1 MVVLKIIILIS
12 INCPTLND
20 SHKSNEQQNIVIDK
34 VEHNKSFNSSGKT
47 KTSPKTSSW
56 RLSMN
61 TNMSEND
68 IANMT
73 FREQTIRSDEFTA
86 LPNNNRLKWDMGNT
100 TLSVPDQIESDYN
113 FQQIDSVTIGLVIG
127 ISIVVFLI
135 VIVNCFTFRVY
146 LKESKD
152 ERSFRSSI
160 TESSSGT
167 INR

>member
-1 MVVLKIIILIS
+1 
-12 INCPTLND
+12 
-20 SHKSNEQQNIVIDK
+20 
-34 VEHNKSFNSSGKT
+34 
-47 KTSPKTSSW
+47 
-56 RLSMN
+56 
-61 TNMSEND
+61 MSEND